1 MRNHVM
7 EPRVRRWAS
16 LALIGIAALFISG
29 QQAKGYPRLETR
41 LLSSS
46 KMLADSAGSVR
57 IVCRDHIASKSV
69 GGAEVSVRL
78 RAEGGKEYDLF
89 SGKTGPNGS
98 VDANFRVP
106 NLQAGSYKLVVET
119 EGLGERD
126 VLESDVR
133 VERPVGI
140 LLTTDKPL
148 YQPGQIIHIRALAL
162 WTANRKPVAAQ
173 DAVLEVEDSKG
184 NKVFKKALRT
194 SQFGVVSADFQLAD
208 EINMGPYTIRALIAG
223 SDEQKTVTVDRYVLP
238 KFKVTVETDK
248 PFYVPGEVATGW
260 VRADYVFG
268 KPVSGAAVELTFSKY
283 DVGFSEFAKISGRT
297 DGEGRFRFEQRLP
310 SHFVGQ
316 PLQQGAA
323 LMSVHAK
330 VTDTADHTQE
340 ASRSVTV
347 AQSGMI
353 VNLIPE
359 RPTAVRGLDLNVFA
373 VCSTPDGR
381 PVGGASV
388 WVGDDTSEPTRAAI
402 ADEAG
407 IAILSVPKAMFA
419 SAGASGPARLVVSA
433 RDSAGNEAMG
443 SLDLAAD
450 ASDAGILLRPHT
462 SLVRVGSDLVC
473 DAYLVGGG
481 PTATVF
487 FDVIKN
493 GRAVLTR
500 SVDAVNGVAR
510 LTLAPT
516 DDMAGTIRVLAY
528 RLTHSGN
535 IVRDSRVVFVSPS
548 SDLAV
553 KLTLDRETYRPG
565 EKATL
570 LLQVGRKG
578 VSSVGLSIVDESVFA
593 LQDMQPG
600 MERVYF
606 MLEQELLHPRYEIH
620 SITPGRLFEPA
631 DYSPATQ
638 RAAQALFAQAE
649 PITGVAVDANS
660 YTKKLEPFLERWSK
674 DIEARAT
681 RIAAVVKRWQDE
693 RAGAPNDRI
702 GMPATEADWN
712 MLVARGWLSANDI
725 RDEWGRRLRVRN
737 WEDAWAQ
744 ATWRGRG
751 GQQFAHTLLVVSA
764 GLDGVFDT
772 FDDITAYVSVHGGQG
787 TVFGLGFFENGE
799 FIGQQLGRGDVVWG
813 IGGRGGGGVFRL
825 GRESEMAVDKALLAD
840 AMMFKAGAT
849 ELPASQPIGGMKP
862 EGAAEPRMRQY
873 FPETVYWN
881 PEVLTDEN
889 GRASIEIPLAD
900 SITTW
905 RVSASAV
912 NGSGNLGSSTIGLK
926 VFQDFFVDIDLPVA
940 LTQNDELNIPIAIYN
955 YLPGRQK
962 VRLVME
968 SSDGI
973 EFLSGREQTVEMGPS
988 EVRAA
993 YFKFRVKGLGRQK
1006 LVVKAYGDRLS
1017 DAMTREID
1025 VLPDG
1030 RRETIGKSGQLNGTE
1045 QFTVDIPGYAID
1057 GASNVLVRI
1066 YPGVM
1071 ATAIDGLDNLLRM
1084 PFGCFEQ
1091 TSSVTYPNV
1100 LVLDYMK
1107 RSKQITPAIQMK
1119 AEQYINLGY
1128 QRLLSFEVPGG
1139 GFEWFGNPPA
1149 HQVLT
1154 AYGLME
1160 FADMAR
1166 VYAVDP
1172 NLLTRTRAWL
1182 ESKQAA
1188 DGTWTPD
1195 KGGIAE
1201 GAINRQSDVFKT
1213 TAYIAWA
1220 LAHTSEKSAAL
1231 QKATG
1236 WLKQRFAAE
1245 NDPYGLALAA
1255 NAFYLSGDRA
1265 AGRQALDAV
1274 LAQAKRDG
1282 DHIYFAAS
1290 DRTLVYGSG
1299 RGGDVE
1305 TTAIVALALTEAG
1318 DRAETLQ
1325 KVIAYLIAAKD
1336 PNGTWYSTQATV
1348 FALKALIRASEA
1360 TAEGMNGEGRVLV
1373 NGKVIG
1379 TFVLTPEDYE
1389 VVRQFDARDVVTV
1402 GSNDVRIEY
1411 SGKSGPMYQIVGIY
1425 YAPWDKVRNREQREM
1440 DIEVRYDKRDL
1451 AANDMVTCRVS
1462 LEYRGPGQA
1471 ANMVIVDLGIPPGF
1485 EVMTGDLQEMVGSK
1499 VIQKFSLTGRQ
1510 AILYFDKLEKGRA
1523 VEFSYRLIAKYP
1535 LRARTPSSRVYQYY
1549 NPDEVT
1555 YSPPQTL
1562 TVSADR

>member
-1 MRNHVM
+1 M
-7 EPRVRRWAS
+7 RRWAG
-16 LALIGIAALFISG
+16 LALIGVAALFITG

-41 LLSSS
+41 LLSSGT
-46 KMLADSAGSVR
+46 MLADSAGSVR
-57 IVCRDHIASKSV
+57 VVCRDHIASKSL
-69 GGAEVSVRL
+69 GGADVTIKL
-78 RAEGGKEYDLF
+78 RAEGGKEYALF
-89 SGKTGPNGS
+89 AGKTGSNGS

-106 NLQAGSYKLVVET
+106 NVPAGSYKLVVET
-119 EGLGERD
+119 AGLGERD
-126 VLESDVR
+126 LVEGDVR

-148 YQPGQIIHIRALAL
+148 YQPGQLIHIRALAL
-162 WTANRKPVAAQ
+162 WTANRKPVAKE
-173 DAVLEVEDSKG
+173 DAVLEVDDSKG
-184 NKVFKKALRT
+184 NKVFKKALQT

-223 SDEQKTVTVDRYVLP
+223 SEEQKTVTVDRYVLP

-248 PFYVPGEVATGW
+248 EFYAPGEVATGW

-268 KPVSGAAVELTFSKY
+268 KPVSGATVELAFSKY
-283 DVGFSEFAKISGRT
+283 DVGFSEFAKVTGRT

-323 LMSVHAK
+323 LMSIHAK

-340 ASRSVTV
+340 ATRSVTV

-359 RPTAVRGLDLNVFA
+359 RPSAVRGLDMNVFA
-373 VCSTPDGR
+373 VCSAPDGR
-381 PVGGASV
+381 PIAGARV
-388 WVGDDTSEPTRAAI
+388 WMGDDTSDPTRAAV
-402 ADEAG
+402 ADDAG
-407 IAILSVPKAMFA
+407 IAVLSVPKATFA
-419 SAGASGPARLVVSA
+419 SAGASGPAKLVVSA
-433 RDSAGNEAMG
+433 RDAAGNEATG
-443 SLDLAAD
+443 TLELAAD
-450 ASDAGILLRPHT
+450 SSEAGILLRPHK

-473 DAYLVGGG
+473 DAHLVGGG

-487 FDVIKN
+487 FDVIKD
-493 GRAVLTR
+493 GRPVLTR

-510 LTLAPT
+510 LTIAPT

-528 RLTHSGN
+528 RLTYSGN

-553 KLTLDRETYRPG
+553 KLTLDRESYRPG

-606 MLEQELLHPRYEIH
+606 MLEQELLHPRYEVH

-649 PITGVAVDANS
+649 PITGAAVDTNS
-660 YTKKLEPFLERWSK
+660 YTKKLEPFLDRWSK

-681 RIAAVVKRWQDE
+681 RIAAAVERWQDE
-693 RAGAPNDRI
+693 RAGGPYDRI

-712 MLVARGWLSANDI
+712 RLVARGWLGANDI

-744 ATWRGRG
+744 SAWRGRD
-751 GQQFAHTLLVVSA
+751 GQQFAHTLLVISA

-772 FDDITAYVSVHGGQG
+772 LDDITAYAGVRDGRG
-787 TVFGLGFFENGE
+787 TMFGLGFFDNGQ
-799 FIGQQLGRGDVVWG
+799 FIGQQLERNDEAWG
-813 IGGRGGGGVFRL
+813 FGGRGGGVFRV
-825 GRESEMAVDKALLAD
+825 GRAREMDVDQAFAAD
-840 AMMFKAGAT
+840 AVMSKAGLA
-849 ELPASQPIGGMKP
+849 ELPASAPMGGAKP
-862 EGAAEPRMRQY
+862 ESPAEPRMRQY
-873 FPETVYWN
+873 FPETMYWN
-881 PEVLTDEN
+881 PELLTDEN

-912 NGSGNLGSSTIGLK
+912 NGSGSLGSSTVGLK
-926 VFQDFFVDIDLPVA
+926 VFQDFFVDIDLPAV
-940 LTQNDELNIPIAIYN
+940 LTQNDEINIPIAIYN

-968 SSDGI
+968 TSDGI

-988 EVRAA
+988 DVRAA
-993 YFKFRVKGLGRQK
+993 YFEFRVKGLGRQK

-1030 RRETIGKSGQLNGTE
+1030 RRETVGRSGQLNGTE
-1045 QFTVDIPGYAID
+1045 QFTVDIPAHAIED
-1057 GASNVLVRI
+1057 ASNVLVRI

-1107 RSKQITPAIQMK
+1107 KSKQITPAIQMK

-1160 FADMAR
+1160 FADMAK

-1220 LAHTSEKSAAL
+1220 LAHTGEKSPAL

-1236 WLKQRFAAE
+1236 WLRQHLAGE

-1255 NAFYLSGDRA
+1255 NAFYLSGDKV
-1265 AGRQALDAV
+1265 AGRQTLEAV

-1282 DHIYFAAS
+1282 DHVYFAAS
-1290 DRTLVYGSG
+1290 ERTLVYGSG

-1318 DRAETLQ
+1318 DRADTLR

-1360 TAEGMNGEGRVLV
+1360 TARGMNGEGRVLV

-1411 SGKSGPMYQIVGIY
+1411 SGKSGPMYQIVGIFY
-1425 YAPWDKVRNREQREM
+1425 VPWDKVRDREQREM
-1440 DIEVRYDKRDL
+1440 DIEVKYDKRDL
-1451 AANDMVTCRVS
+1451 AANDTVTCRVS
-1462 LEYRGPGQA
+1462 VAYRGPGQA

-1485 EVMTGDLQEMVGSK
+1485 EVMTGDLQELVGSK
-1499 VIQKFSLTGRQ
+1499 VIQKFNLTSRQ
-1510 AILYFDKLEKGRA
+1510 AILYFDKLEKGRE

-1549 NPDEVT
+1549 DPDEVT
-1555 YSPPQTL
+1555 YSAPQTL
-1562 TVSADR
+1562 TVSAGR